1 MSTTRFHTQ
10 TANEAGECRAPVLWL
25 RRTIDSSS
33 PEFLTEGGYS
43 QQLLLKLL
51 LSEALGAP
59 RSSGERGAPS
69 VTQPTSVAGRP
80 QAQDPL
86 FHGFPSPQRT
96 YLDTRRPRPH

>member
-69 VTQPTSVAGRP
+69 VTQPTSVAADRKRKTRYFT
-80 QAQDPL
+80 A
-86 FHGFPSPQRT
+86 SPALSGPT
-96 YLDTRRPRPH
+96 